1 VKRFLA
7 ALAAVTLLVAAAP
20 MHRQPTPAT
29 TSAETSARRDADDRS
44 RIERISEQNA
54 KDGSARDKAWDAQM
68 KRTMSGICTGC

>member
-20 MHRQPTPAT
+20 AHRQPTPA
-29 TSAETSARRDADDRS
+29 ETSAKRDADDRS

-54 KDGSARDKAWDAQM
+54 KDASARDKAWDAQM
-68 KRTMSGICTGC
+68 KRTMDGICTGC